1 MAQVPDI
8 EPIIMELKQMVEY
21 KDHAILELKGRVDGV
36 GTKLQFLLEKI
47 NNNIIE
53 SRLGNDNINN
63 YNAYEL
69 KLDKLCRR
77 IDVLEQNLN
86 KYFKSS

>member
-1 MAQVPDI
+1 MSEVPNID
-8 EPIIMELKQMVEY
+8 PIIMELKQLIEQ

-86 KYFKSS
+86 KYFKS

>member
-86 KYFKSS
+86 KYFKS

>member
-1 MAQVPDI
+1 MAQEPNID
-8 EPIIMELKQMVEY
+8 PIIMELKQMVEY
-21 KDHAILELKGRVDGV
+21 KDQSILELKSRVDGV

-47 NNNIIE
+47 NNNIVE
-53 SRLGNDNINN
+53 SRVGNDNINN
-63 YNAYEL
+63 YNAYEI

-86 KYFKSS
+86 KYFKS

>member
-21 KDHAILELKGRVDGV
+21 KDDAILELKSRVDGV
-36 GTKLQFLLEKI
+36 GTKLQFLLEKL
-47 NNNIIE
+47 NSNVIE

-63 YNAYEL
+63 YNVYEL
-69 KLDKLCRR
+69 KLDKLVRQ
-77 IDVLEQNLN
+77 IDILENNLN